1 MSREGS
7 KAKADAA
14 RKTLESLSELFPVI
28 DPKMIQST
36 VNNVLNTLNEPEFRE
51 EVKRTVDLSYT
62 TSLQILQRFMKL
74 SQDLNKVDSDQR
86 SEIINQSVPKLIKTN
101 LSMAI
106 DLMTLNQKYSSML
119 LDILEKSTR
128 SEINT
133 ASNTE
138 KVKRQRP
145 STSKDNVRS

>member
-14 RKTLESLSELFPVI
+14 RKTLEPLSELFPVI